1 MALEG
6 NLEEFNIVSVLQTLA
21 TGQMTGTLNVWDQA
35 NRATVTFL
43 RGQVIHAESTLEAD
57 RIGEILVRT
66 HRITRAQLE
75 RATAVQQRQDSGSRL
90 GTILRDMLVVSEEDL
105 AMAIQIQILEV
116 MSRLILWSRG
126 RWQFEFDRT
135 DPGDDLPAGAMSVE
149 EILSGQI
156 ILLDNLEPLYDHN
169 ILLDEVYRLMPGP
182 QRNNERVVL
191 EGHEWAVLT
200 AVDGRRS
207 VREIA
212 AESGLDAEQVA
223 GVIADLSAARL
234 IARTIAP
241 TPTTP
246 LLENVLG
253 SAEPIP
259 PSAPSMDPGAAAPF
273 TLPLPGALALPAP
286 PMTGDSTVV
295 DAALIGKLNEV
306 LAVLLARAEARE
318 VGLISS
324 SGSFIT
330 YQGNPVHQRY
340 PALAALAAS
349 IFASWQELGRVMGE
363 SKASTMLYQGADL
376 NICLTP
382 VGGRAILMTLY
393 SQGSGS
399 GLVNFWSREASGRIA
414 RLLGSG
420 APAAPPTPRPV
431 GPVPAPSGPPPMSTA
446 AVPALDNEFQNE
458 MNRQLDDLFRPRK

>member
-1 MALEG
+1 
-6 NLEEFNIVSVLQTLA
+6 
-21 TGQMTGTLNVWDQA
+21 MTGTLSVWDQA

-43 RGQVIHAESTLEAD
+43 RGHVIHAESTLEAD

-66 HRITRAQLE
+66 HRITRAQLD
-75 RATAVQQRQDSGSRL
+75 RAASVQQRQDSGSRL
-90 GTILRDMLVVSEEDL
+90 GHILRDMLVVSEEDL
-105 AMAIQIQILEV
+105 AMAVQIQILEV

-135 DPGDDLPAGAMSVE
+135 DPGDNLPGGAMSVE

-169 ILLDEVYRLMPGP
+169 TLLDEVYRLMPGP

-200 AVDGRRS
+200 AVDGRRT

-212 AESGLDAEQVA
+212 AESGLDAEQAA

-241 TPTTP
+241 TPDTP
-246 LLENVLG
+246 LLENVLESAKAVSPGTSNRENATG
-253 SAEPIP
+253 SPNTP
-259 PSAPSMDPGAAAPF
+259 PMPGA
-273 TLPLPGALALPAP
+273 PLLSTSA
-286 PMTGDSTVV
+286 MTGESTVV

-376 NICLTP
+376 NICITP

-399 GLVNFWSREASGRIA
+399 GLVNFWSREAGGRIA
-414 RLLGSG
+414 RLLGNSG
-420 APAAPPTPRPV
+420 SDAIPASRAG
-431 GPVPAPSGPPPMSTA
+431 GPVPAPPEPPPISAPT
-446 AVPALDNEFQNE
+446 VPALDSEFQSE